1 MTNKIQVSAVV
12 SAVVPG
18 TRTYAMACED
28 NLDVNDY
35 ANQVIVQRFV
45 HTHKDNSAHRFA
57 IVELSQPH
65 SGSPT
70 AQLQTGYILQAFDT
84 FNSGFALSSYID
96 QTKTYHTYIVTIQ
109 GPTAVNPT
117 IKVVSNIS

>member
-18 TRTYAMACED
+18 TRTYAMACEE

-45 HTHKDNSAHRFA
+45 HTHKDDTLYRLA

-65 SGSPT
+65 TGSPV
-70 AQLQTGYILQAFDT
+70 AQVQSGDILQAFDA
-84 FNSGFALSSYID
+84 FSAGFRLSSSID

-109 GPTAVNPT
+109 GPAAVNPT

>member
-18 TRTYAMACED
+18 TRTYAMACEE

-45 HTHKDNSAHRFA
+45 HTHKDDTLYRLA

-65 SGSPT
+65 TGSPV
-70 AQLQTGYILQAFDT
+70 AQVQSGDILQAFDT
-84 FNSGFALSSYID
+84 FSAGFMLSSSID

-109 GPTAVNPT
+109 GPAAVNPT

>member
-18 TRTYAMACED
+18 TRTYAMACEE

-45 HTHKDNSAHRFA
+45 QTHKDNPAHRLA
-57 IVELSQPH
+57 IVELSPPH
-65 SGSPT
+65 TGSPA
-70 AQLQTGYILQAFDT
+70 AQAQSGNILQVFDT
-84 FNSGFALSSYID
+84 FNDGFGLSSSVD
-96 QTKTYHTYIVTIQ
+96 PSATYHNYIVTIQ